1 MNLQQIKTS
10 LKDILVDRLAID
22 LAEVDSSDDAGLFD
36 DKGWGIDSIDV
47 LDLVLGVEKSFGVR
61 IDQDE
66 DIKIHFQSIETLAA
80 YIQSQMAVE
89 QPV

>member
-1 MNLQQIKTS
+1 MNLEQIKTS

-22 LAEVDSSDDAGLFD
+22 LSEVDSSDDASLFD

-66 DIKIHFQSIETLAA
+66 DIKSHFQSIQTLAA

-89 QPV
+89 QPD